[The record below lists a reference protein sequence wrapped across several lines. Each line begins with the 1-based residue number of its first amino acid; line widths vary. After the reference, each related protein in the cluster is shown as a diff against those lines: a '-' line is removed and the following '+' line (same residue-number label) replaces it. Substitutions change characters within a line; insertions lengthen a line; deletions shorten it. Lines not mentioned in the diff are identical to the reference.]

1 MIDLASLVLG
11 SFQDSIESAF
21 GASFGWLIG
30 HMIVLFS
37 ILLLI
42 WIVQNRN
49 HIASKSGWGYHNLM
63 DLSVIA
69 FITLAQYFVYV
80 NLLNFPS
87 TASWGLAIFWT
98 MTLRWHILVLE

>member
-11 SFQDSIESAF
+11 SFQDSIESVF

-30 HMIVLFS
+30 HMI
-37 ILLLI
+37 ILLFTLMLI

-49 HIASKSGWGYHNLM
+49 HIASKSGWGYPNLM
-63 DLSVIA
+63 DISVIIL
-69 FITLAQYFVYV
+69 ITLSQYFVYV
-80 NLLNFPS
+80 NLLDFPS

>member
-30 HMIVLFS
+30 HMI
-37 ILLLI
+37 ILLFIIMLI
-42 WIVQNRN
+42 WIIQNRN
-49 HIASKSGWGYHNLM
+49 HIASDSGWGYPNLI
-63 DLSVIA
+63 DISVIIS
-69 FITLAQYFVYV
+69 ITLSQYFIYV
-80 NLLNFPS
+80 NFLGFPS